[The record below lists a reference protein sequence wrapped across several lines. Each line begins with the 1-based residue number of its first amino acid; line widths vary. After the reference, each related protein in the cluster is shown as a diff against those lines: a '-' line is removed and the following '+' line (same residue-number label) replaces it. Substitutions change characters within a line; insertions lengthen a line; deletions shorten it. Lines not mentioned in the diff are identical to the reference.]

1 MQRSNHTTTLLG
13 VMLLFSAFLIL
24 LAPLRIHGQVR
35 PSPTPPDLAKPLTN
49 DKDDLGSDIG
59 SHESEMRARL
69 ALKAEKKQYEE
80 NLDRAREAA
89 QIASE
94 LRDAY
99 QAKESF
105 RAEDHKKLE
114 RMEKLTRRIRNE
126 AGGSDSA
133 DKVEVPPLMKAAVKR
148 VAEVADEL
156 RKEVEKTPRHVISA
170 AVIDQPTKL
179 LGLIKHLRDLNQ

>member
-13 VMLLFSAFLIL
+13 AMVLFSGFLIL
-24 LAPLRIHGQVR
+24 AAPFRVHGQVR
-35 PSPTPPDLAKPLTN
+35 PSPTPPDSKPLTT
-49 DKDDLGSDIG
+49 DKDDLSSDIG

-105 RAEDHKKLE
+105 SPEDHKKLE

-126 AGGSDSA
+126 AGGSDS
-133 DKVEVPPLMKAAVKR
+133 DVKVEVPPLMKAAVKR

-170 AVIDQPTKL
+170 AVIDQATKL